1 MSYLNTDFYKTN
13 NLLDLNVDLNS
24 SIFQIIFDTICNSN
38 LYKRDFFTSS
48 YQHNIYHIQRV
59 MLFSQIIAQNEKMSE
74 KDLKLLLL
82 SAALHDSGKKR
93 DRKDHEHGKNSAKLA
108 GEYLKENVKNISDED
123 IKIIQIA
130 IEYHTVQEIEKGKI
144 NIIELEKLCEKY
156 NISIANIERI
166 KHISSILKDA
176 DALDR
181 TRFDKENLLDIKSL
195 RTKTAQNKLL
205 MDFAKKLN
213 QEFALVILNSNYR
226 YDNLIDNDAV
236 KTLSLSRKSFLEE
249 NNGVAKKEIIFP
261 VKIVKKIFEN
271 TLIERKPK
279 EQQGEIQYKNYGR
292 IYIGGTGDMFLF
304 KDKAGKDYIFKPAYK
319 KNTDIYQPYRAE
331 VQVLASELQKCISPQ
346 TAVECQHL
354 NDDGK
359 KGTIQPKIIIDEIK
373 TKSIS
378 EYFINDSKIDEK
390 IIRQFMREYVIDFC
404 LCNYDATFR
413 NFIVDI
419 NGNLRGVDKEQ
430 SFKYIK
436 NDNEENNM
444 DFFMERNPNNN
455 YGAKPPIYGKIFEDI
470 INGNINIVV
479 LEELRNAINVLNCIS
494 NEEYMKKIK
503 PYINFLNVDAEQKS
517 LLYSNILSRKKN
529 INNIFKELRKKLCE
543 RIKNNKDNEREL

>member
-1 MSYLNTDFYKTN
+1 
-13 NLLDLNVDLNS
+13 
-24 SIFQIIFDTICNSN
+24 
-38 LYKRDFFTSS
+38 
-48 YQHNIYHIQRV
+48 
-59 MLFSQIIAQNEKMSE
+59 
-74 KDLKLLLL
+74 
-82 SAALHDSGKKR
+82 
-93 DRKDHEHGKNSAKLA
+93 
-108 GEYLKENVKNISDED
+108 
-123 IKIIQIA
+123 
-130 IEYHTVQEIEKGKI
+130 
-144 NIIELEKLCEKY
+144 
-156 NISIANIERI
+156 
-166 KHISSILKDA
+166 
-176 DALDR
+176 
-181 TRFDKENLLDIKSL
+181 
-195 RTKTAQNKLL
+195 
-205 MDFAKKLN
+205 
-213 QEFALVILNSNYR
+213 
-226 YDNLIDNDAV
+226 
-236 KTLSLSRKSFLEE
+236 
-249 NNGVAKKEIIFP
+249 
-261 VKIVKKIFEN
+261 
-271 TLIERKPK
+271 
-279 EQQGEIQYKNYGR
+279 
-292 IYIGGTGDMFLF
+292 MFLF